1 MNFVPTYIVI
11 SSLTSDSQYFGSD
24 TPNFKSF
31 LQNASKITKLDLLQG
46 MIGDTEMSVLIYD
59 ACTLRRMEMLRARGL
74 CGIRRCEDKGSVV
87 R

>member
-1 MNFVPTYIVI
+1 
-11 SSLTSDSQYFGSD
+11 
-24 TPNFKSF
+24 
-31 LQNASKITKLDLLQG
+31 

-87 R
+87 RWALRSRVLIGRCEDKGSSVVREALRARVLLG